1 MGISSNYVTLY
12 VNNEYFGLYIMSDK
26 YKTSWIEKEY
36 GEKDTKSLYK
46 CVTNFEASCKEN
58 KFTNENEDITDSTE
72 VQELLVKF
80 DEAQSAADIEDIFEV
95 DHFLKEIAIEYL
107 TGSWDNLDNGN
118 NFYLYKQP
126 NNGKWIYLTYDYD
139 NSFGVNMD
147 SMFCGDIYI
156 DFPERMN
163 QYNTDYPNYS
173 ITEYF
178 KPLYRENVFHIID
191 ILILKDPSRFEK
203 ILSDIVEKVFNPATL
218 YPYIDQL
225 KELIKP
231 YVEKEKIRN
240 ENGVYPGGYNIKSK
254 AINSL
259 EEWDA
264 NSEFTTVNTLWG
276 FNAYGIKYWIL
287 AKYRNVCKTY
297 SLKCD
302 PIYMD
307 ENYEYP
313 INKKVEFTGYGI
325 SETPLISG
333 TNTSIPTTTE
343 IETPTTT
350 EIENPTNE
358 PSSEIHCWS
367 ELLGYPCCPS
377 SITTVYAHDE
387 YGDWGYHFGKQ
398 EWCGLTP
405 ITEGDPSDEC
415 WSEIYGYPC
424 CRGCKVYETDE
435 DGSWGYE
442 SNHWCGIPS
451 TCKL

>member
-1 MGISSNYVTLY
+1 
-12 VNNEYFGLYIMSDK
+12 MSDK
-26 YKTSWIEKEY
+26 YKTTWVEKEY

-46 CVTNFEASCKEN
+46 CVTNLESTYLYNNIE
-58 KFTNENEDITDSTE
+58 NENEDITDITE
-72 VQELLVKF
+72 VRELLVKF
-80 DEAQSAADIEDIFEV
+80 DKAQSAADIEDIFEV
-95 DHFLKEIAIEYL
+95 DHFIKEVAIEYL
-107 TGSWDNLDNGN
+107 TGSWDNLNNGN
-118 NFYLYKQP
+118 NIYLYKQP
-126 NNGKWIYLTYDYD
+126 NGKWIYLTYDYD

-147 SMFCGDIYI
+147 SFFCGFIFT

-163 QYNTDYPNYS
+163 QFNTDYPNYS

-178 KPLYRENVFHIID
+178 KPVYRENVHHMID

-218 YPYIDQL
+218 YPHIDQL

-240 ENGVYPGGYNIKSK
+240 ENGIYPGGYNIKSEFVY
-254 AINSL
+254 SL

-264 NSEFTTVNTLWG
+264 NSEFTTVDSLWG
-276 FNAYGIKYWIL
+276 YNAYGIKYWIL

-307 ENYEYP
+307 ENYKYSVDKE
-313 INKKVEFTGYGI
+313 VEFKGYGI

-333 TNTSIPTTTE
+333 TNTSVPTTTE

-350 EIENPTNE
+350 EIEIPTPTDIETPTTTEIESPTNE

-387 YGDWGYHFGKQ
+387 YGDWSYNFGKK

-405 ITEGDPSDEC
+405 ITESDPSDEC

-424 CRGCKVYETDE
+424 CKGCKVYETDE

-451 TCKL
+451 TCQL